1 MNQCVG
7 RVSNMVQLNSSHIYI
22 QLFFGFSTLLG
33 VPPWTMNFW
42 IMRFLWLLC
51 SLTLHRKEL
60 TRVDLWV
67 CRFRGDL
74 FVEVGKTGWRFYAFF
89 FPCVVL
95 FFLRNALVFMAN
107 KESFLGILEYFLFLL
122 QFFFSIFFRHGFLL
136 GGWRVE
142 TRNCEVFFS
151 IWSHLWPHT
160 GWGRLPDLTLGRIPV
175 QALAFGMVNCGPRRF
190 AICLEGVGG
199 RKFSN
204 YLRSTRFRLN
214 IAGGESWNHL

>member
-1 MNQCVG
+1 MDHELLNHEVFVTFMFLDLASEGAYTSWSLSLPISRWPFCRGGKNGLKVLCV
-7 RVSNMVQLNSSHIYI
+7 
-22 QLFFGFSTLLG
+22 
-33 VPPWTMNFW
+33 
-42 IMRFLWLLC
+42 
-51 SLTLHRKEL
+51 
-60 TRVDLWV
+60 
-67 CRFRGDL
+67 
-74 FVEVGKTGWRFYAFF
+74 F

-142 TRNCEVFFS
+142 TRNCEFFFS